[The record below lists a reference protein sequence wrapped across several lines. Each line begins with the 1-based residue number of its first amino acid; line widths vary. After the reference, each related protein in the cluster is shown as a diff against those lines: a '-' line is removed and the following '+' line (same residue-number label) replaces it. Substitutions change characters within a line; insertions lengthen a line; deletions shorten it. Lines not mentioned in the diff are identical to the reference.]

1 MCIDASLRTYVRASM
16 FVTVCLYICA
26 SHACVCVF
34 ARVGM
39 CAYVRAYVFVC
50 ECTCRGSTGYISQ
63 VAKMLTLQC

>member
-1 MCIDASLRTYVRASM
+1 MCIGASLRTYVRASM
-16 FVTVCLYICA
+16 FVTVCVYICA

-50 ECTCRGSTGYISQ
+50 ARVRASVRASVRAQ
-63 VAKMLTLQC
+63 VCS